1 MRVLLKLTLD
11 APVDAVWRAIRS
23 PAVLREVITPW
34 LDFASLEDGGLPTT
48 WPEGRHR
55 LRALAFRR
63 VPAGEEVV
71 DISYP
76 TSIPSGVRMLR
87 DGGGAVTGPLA
98 AFSEWDH
105 RMAVSPLPG
114 GRTLYRD
121 RLLASSGAPVL
132 DAALWYPTWLFW
144 QWRGARLRALAPTWS
159 FDPPGTADAV
169 DASAGAAEGD
179 DAGAGADPG
188 ASGAAPTTGR
198 TETAA

>member
-11 APVDAVWRAIRS
+11 APVDAVWRALRS
-23 PAVLREVITPW
+23 PAVLREVVAPW
-34 LDFASLEDGGLPTT
+34 LDFASLEPGGFPTT

-71 DISYP
+71 DVSYP
-76 TSIPSGVRMLR
+76 TNVPIGVRMLR
-87 DGGGAVTGPLA
+87 DGGGAVTGPLS
-98 AFSEWDH
+98 AFSSWDH
-105 RMAVSPLPG
+105 RMAVSALPD

-121 RLLASSGAPVL
+121 RLLATSGDAIT

-159 FDPPGTADAV
+159 FDPPGSADES
-169 DASAGAAEGD
+169 SADESSADGGGTVAA
-179 DAGAGADPG
+179 
-188 ASGAAPTTGR
+188 
-198 TETAA
+198 